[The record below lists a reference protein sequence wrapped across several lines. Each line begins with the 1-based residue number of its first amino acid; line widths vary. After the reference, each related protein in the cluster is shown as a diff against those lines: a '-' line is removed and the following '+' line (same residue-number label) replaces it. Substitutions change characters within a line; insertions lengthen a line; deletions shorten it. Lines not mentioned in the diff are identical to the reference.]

1 MNILLDAFW
10 SAVAATGFALL
21 FNVPRRAL
29 FGCAVS
35 GATGHAIRT
44 LMMTAFGLPI
54 EVATLF
60 GATAVG
66 FLGVRLA
73 RYYLAPSL
81 VFSVTGAI
89 PLVPGLFA
97 YSAMLGVI
105 ELVANEQ
112 ASMVVLL
119 DTVQNAIRTGMILGA
134 IALGIIMPKLLFK
147 RMKPVV

>member
-10 SAVAATGFALL
+10 SAIAATGFAIL
-21 FNVPRRAL
+21 FNVPRRTL
-29 FGCAVS
+29 LGCALS

-44 LMMTAFGLPI
+44 LLMTAFSLPI

-66 FLGVRLA
+66 FVGVWLA
-73 RYYLAPSL
+73 RYYHAPSL

-105 ELVANEQ
+105 DLIANENT
-112 ASMVVLL
+112 SIYTLL
-119 DTVQNAIRTGMILGA
+119 ETVQNAIRTGIILGA
-134 IALGIIMPKLLFK
+134 IALGIIMPKLIFK
-147 RMKPVV
+147 RVKPVV